1 MLHEIKKIIPQG
13 FKNIFHLG
21 KAIVANFCFCFPSRN
36 LVVVGVTGTNGKTTT
51 TQIIG
56 KVLESDGSL
65 VAVSSTI
72 NFRIGK
78 EEWVNKTKF
87 TTLSPWQVQK
97 FIHQAVQAG
106 CKYLVLE
113 TSSHAL
119 DQNRIWGIDFDV
131 AVVTNVTR
139 EHLDYHKNM
148 EEYGIAKEKLFALLK
163 EKGFWFHKMSKQ
175 KNPKVA
181 VVNLG
186 SEFANKFLRHQ
197 ADLKYGYSL
206 ENLGRK
212 NETENIVKIIARNIK
227 RENSGSEFVVNG
239 ERINLKLQGDF
250 NIENA
255 LAAICVGLSQGIE
268 LDKIKKSLNE
278 IKKIPGRMEYVENNL
293 GISIIIDYALTPDSM
308 EKVGEMIKKQLNDS
322 DSRFFWVFGSCGER
336 DRGKRPIMGKIASDY
351 ADFVVLTNEDPYHEN
366 PNQIIEEIARGIENK
381 TKDENL
387 WIVMDRKEAIKKAL
401 QIARPGDT
409 ILITGK
415 GAEETMA
422 IGNQR
427 IKWSDRNV
435 IEEILEI
442 L

>member
-21 KAIVANFCFCFPSRN
+21 KAIIANFCFGFPSRN
-36 LVVVGVTGTNGKTTT
+36 LVVIGVTGTNGKTTT
-51 TQIIG
+51 TQMIG
-56 KVLESDGSL
+56 RVLESEGSR
-65 VAVSSTI
+65 VAISSTI

-148 EEYGIAKEKLFALLK
+148 EEYGTAKEKLFALLK
-163 EKGFWFHKMSKQ
+163 EKGFWFHEMSRQ

-186 SEFANKFLRHQ
+186 SEFANKFLRRQ

-212 NETENIVKIIARNIK
+212 NETENIVKIIARNVE
-227 RENSGSEFVVNG
+227 RENSGSNFVVNG
-239 ERINLKLQGDF
+239 EKINLKLQGDF

-268 LDKIKKSLNE
+268 LDKIKKSLNK

-308 EKVGEMIKKQLNDS
+308 EKIGEIMKESTAKNNGKL
-322 DSRFFWVFGSCGER
+322 FWVFGSCGER
-336 DRGKRPIMGKIASDY
+336 DRGKRPIMGKVASDY
-351 ADFVVLTNEDPYHEN
+351 ADFVILTNEDPYYED
-366 PNQIIEEIARGIENK
+366 PKQIIEEIVRGIENK
-381 TKDENL
+381 TKNENL
-387 WIVMDRKEAIKKAL
+387 WIVMDREEAIKKAL
-401 QIARPGDT
+401 QMTNPGD
-409 ILITGK
+409 IVLITGK
-415 GAEETMA
+415 GAEEVMA
-422 IGNQR
+422 IGEKR
-427 IKWSDRNV
+427 IPWNDRRV
-435 IEEILEI
+435 VEKILKSF
-442 L
+442 

>member
-1 MLHEIKKIIPQG
+1 MLHEIKKIVPQG
-13 FKNIFHLG
+13 LKNIFHFL
-21 KAIVANFCFCFPSRN
+21 KAVVANFCFGFPSRN
-36 LVVVGVTGTNGKTTT
+36 LIIIGVTGTNGKTTT
-51 TQIIG
+51 TQMIG

-78 EEWVNKTKF
+78 EERVNKTKF

-148 EEYGIAKEKLFALLK
+148 EEYGTAKEKLFVLLK
-163 EKGFWFHKMSKQ
+163 EKGSWFHKMSKQ

-181 VVNLG
+181 VVNLE
-186 SEFANKFLRHQ
+186 SEFANKFLSHQ

-212 NETENIVKIIARNIK
+212 NETENVVKIIARNIK

-255 LAAICVGLSQGIE
+255 LAAICVGLSQGME

-293 GISIIIDYALTPDSM
+293 GISIIVDYALTPDSM
-308 EKVGEMIKKQLNDS
+308 EKVGEMIREAVNKNGGKL
-322 DSRFFWVFGSCGER
+322 FWVFGSCGER

-381 TKDENL
+381 TKNENL
-387 WIVMDRKEAIKKAL
+387 WIVMDREEAIKKAL
-401 QIARPGDT
+401 QMTKPGDVV
-409 ILITGK
+409 LITGK
-415 GAEETMA
+415 GAEEVMA
-422 IGNQR
+422 IGEKR
-427 IKWSDRNV
+427 ISWNDIRVVEK
-435 IEEILEI
+435 ILKS